1 MALTD
6 PHPRCLFFD
15 VFGTCVD
22 WRKTITQAL
31 WDEAR
36 NALNSPASSLASR
49 IRIKASDMTFEEW
62 GEVAQEWR
70 NSYLKFTRA
79 LAADPAQPYKTVDQ
93 HHLDSLREIMTE
105 RGVLFPRIDDTPS
118 NLVHD
123 GSLWDEQQ
131 LQDLTMMWHK
141 LEPWPDTC
149 RGIRELNRLFW
160 TCTLTNGN
168 LDLITDMAKHGN
180 MEFTHIFSAEMFQSY
195 KPNPR
200 VYLGAASKLG
210 LQPNE
215 CVMVAAHLDDLKAA
229 KSNGFRTV
237 YVERPREERHQ
248 SWIESG
254 EAKQW
259 VDVWVTM
266 SDEGFVSMAEKLGV
280 QILRQRQRSLSGPA
294 VGMVGAKI
302 STIACGDSD
311 YGSDLDEAT
320 VDQILSQASQQP
332 GTAPPVIEKPEI
344 LDDHGDGRPLAR
356 LARIRD
362 DLTEIIAQL
371 NRAQQ
376 SIDGS
381 QRRVERETPVAINYD
396 EANKGAFSPNRAADE
411 ETQQKADTEPAAEPI
426 PRIEKKATLTPI
438 QRFRTQPKKP
448 LSVTDLISPAWC
460 ELQYWYSLTKY
471 GKVKRTAAMKQGS
484 KVHKKLEE
492 QVHKEV
498 PVDVQTKEDRF
509 ALRIWNIIQGLRTLR
524 RTGMTRELEVWG
536 VVHGEV
542 VNGIVDQITTEC
554 PGDDAEADML
564 QTDEQASSIAGKK
577 GSKGKTALAH
587 DQRTLT
593 DYMTSP
599 QTSATVLEQQA
610 GNSYGF
616 LGTLHDKP
624 KTLYMVDVK
633 TRQSKSLPSSGS
645 QTRPVHY
652 QLMMYHRLF
661 STLAANGV
669 DALHIFARYGVDP
682 NATFSDV
689 FIASMSTFDTAFE
702 HENPTDPWDEN
713 DLQPRDS
720 VTEILSHNT
729 LLTLWSL
736 MISEFSKSIPLPT
749 SLHTPSISNL
759 LTAEYREAKVGGL
772 IGKRFFVFDAEVLD
786 AYVKDEMRWW
796 QGERE
801 TKGVDIE
808 EAFKCR
814 ICEFAEGCEWRRSKV
829 EEGLSRSR
837 VKREGEG

>member
-1 MALTD
+1 MTD
-6 PHPRCLFFD
+6 
-15 VFGTCVD
+15 
-22 WRKTITQAL
+22 
-31 WDEAR
+31 
-36 NALNSPASSLASR
+36 
-49 IRIKASDMTFEEW
+49 
-62 GEVAQEWR
+62 
-70 NSYLKFTRA
+70 
-79 LAADPAQPYKTVDQ
+79 
-93 HHLDSLREIMTE
+93 
-105 RGVLFPRIDDTPS
+105 RGLLFPRNDDTPS

-141 LEPWPDTC
+141 LEPWPYTC
-149 RGIRELNRLFW
+149 RGIQELNRLFW

-195 KPNPR
+195 KPNAK

-229 KSNGFRTV
+229 KSNGFGTV

-248 SWIESG
+248 DWIDGG
-254 EAKQW
+254 EANGW

-266 SDEGFVSMAEKLGV
+266 SEEGFVSVAEKLGV
-280 QILRQRQRSLSGPA
+280 QVLRQRQRSLNDSMA
-294 VGMVGAKI
+294 GAKI
-302 STIACGDSD
+302 SLHSAIASGDSD

-332 GTAPPVIEKPEI
+332 GTGAPVIEKPEI

-362 DLTEIIAQL
+362 DLTEVIAQL
-371 NRAQQ
+371 SRAEERMH
-376 SIDGS
+376 GS
-381 QRRVERETPVAINYD
+381 KGRVGRESPVEVDYD
-396 EANKGAFSPNRAADE
+396 EADKGAFSPNRAAE
-411 ETQQKADTEPAAEPI
+411 GESQQKAGTAPPAEPK
-426 PRIEKKATLTPI
+426 PKPEKEDTLPPI

-460 ELQYWYSLTKY
+460 ELQYWYNLTKY
-471 GKVKRTAAMKQGS
+471 GKVKRTSAMKQGS

-536 VVHGEV
+536 MIDGEV

-554 PGDDAEADML
+554 PDEDAEAEML
-564 QTDEQASSIAGKK
+564 QTDEKASSIAGKTD
-577 GSKGKTALAH
+577 SKGKTAPAQ

-593 DYMTSP
+593 DYMTSS
-599 QTSATVLEQQA
+599 QKGATILQQQA

-616 LGTLHDKP
+616 LGTLHEKP

-633 TRQSKSLPSSGS
+633 TRQSKSLPSSDS
-645 QTRPVHY
+645 QSRPVHY

-669 DALHIFARYGVDP
+669 DASRIFARYGVDP

-689 FIASMSTFDTAFE
+689 FIAQMSAFDTASE
-702 HENPTDPWDEN
+702 HENLTDLCDEN
-713 DLQPRDS
+713 DPQPRDS
-720 VTEILSHNT
+720 LTEILSHNT
-729 LLTLWSL
+729 LLTLWTL
-736 MISEFSKSIPLPT
+736 MISEFSKSIPLPSRT
-749 SLHTPSISNL
+749 NTATISNL
-759 LTAEYREAKVGGL
+759 LTAEFREAKTGGL

-786 AYVKDEMRWW
+786 AYVKDELKWW
-796 QGERE
+796 RGERE
-801 TKGVDIE
+801 TKGVEIE

-814 ICEFAEGCEWRRSKV
+814 ICVFAEGCEWRKSKV
-829 EEGLSRSR
+829 EEGVRRGR
-837 VKREGEG
+837 VKREGEAVA